1 MPTRETNPAKQKR
14 SKFGLEL
21 EASARDILAHLKRE
35 RTLPVRRIVLPDEVD
50 VKRIRTVAGMSQA
63 DFARAF
69 HIELRTLQDWEQGR
83 RKPDATTR
91 ASLAVIQRNRNAVIE
106 ALNP

>member
-1 MPTRETNPAKQKR
+1 MPTRQPKSANNKR
-14 SKFGLEL
+14 TKLGLEL
-21 EASARDILAHLKRE
+21 EASARDILAHIKGE
-35 RTLPVRRIVLPDEVD
+35 KTFPTRRIVLPEEVD
-50 VKRIRTVAGMSQA
+50 VKRIRTAAGMTQA

-91 ASLAVIQRNRNAVIE
+91 AYLAVIQRNRIAVLE
-106 ALNP
+106 ALTP

>member
-1 MPTRETNPAKQKR
+1 MPNREANPAKQKR
-14 SKFGLEL
+14 SAFGLEL
-21 EASARDILAHLKRE
+21 EAGAREILAHLKGE
-35 RTLPVRRIVLPDEVD
+35 KSLPARPIVLPDEVNA
-50 VKRIRTVAGMSQA
+50 KRIRTAAGMSQA

-91 ASLAVIQRNRNAVIE
+91 AYLAVIQRNPKAVVE
-106 ALNP
+106 ALRS

>member
-1 MPTRETNPAKQKR
+1 MRPRETNSAKQER

-21 EASARDILAHLKRE
+21 EASARDILTHLKNE
-35 RTLPVRRIVLPDEVD
+35 KPLPIRRIVLPDEVD
-50 VKRIRTVAGMSQA
+50 VKRIRTAAGMSQA

-69 HIELRTLQDWEQGR
+69 HIELRTLQDWDQGR

-91 ASLAVIQRNRNAVIE
+91 AYLAVIQRNRNAVIE
-106 ALNP
+106 ALNS